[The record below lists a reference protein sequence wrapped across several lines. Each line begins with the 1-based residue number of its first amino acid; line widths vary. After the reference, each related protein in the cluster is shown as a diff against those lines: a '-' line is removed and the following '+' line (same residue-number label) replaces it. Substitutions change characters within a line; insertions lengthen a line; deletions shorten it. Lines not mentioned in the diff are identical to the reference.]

1 LHRLFRQSPEVL
13 DGAEGRRSLTR
24 MSDRSIRE
32 RISDLVQEEHDL
44 RDNLSARKIS
54 AAEEHVRLRELEIEL
69 DQCWDLLRQRQ
80 AKREFGE
87 DPDTAQV
94 RDARTVEGYQG

>member
-1 LHRLFRQSPEVL
+1 
-13 DGAEGRRSLTR
+13 

-54 AAEEHVRLRELEIEL
+54 AAEEHARLRELEIEL